1 MTSKASQAITASPSI
16 PKILRIIEWIS
27 LGIPALRALFPLL
40 YKPLGYE
47 AGSGDYLVFGVF
59 GLLFILSFRLPL
71 DRPLWQRRTYIWVEI
86 GALLT
91 TRLFSDWG
99 LDLVLWFVLV
109 KCCFLLSRRE
119 VIFTVIASGV
129 AWQIAIAQYFTTYLS
144 QPIEDVQA
152 ELEAFYTVPLSVQ
165 VVDVVLNST
174 AVFIAANALIIFLCF
189 TIISERKSRQREA
202 ALTKEVE
209 LLAADLERARIARDI
224 HDSLGHTLTSLDVQ
238 LELAQRLHEED
249 PAQAQQALDT
259 SKHLSSQSVQEVRRA
274 VAAMREA
281 SFDLNA
287 ALANLVDPFKSD
299 PALRVESR
307 IDLPQLPLQTSHQL
321 YCIVKEGLEN
331 IRRHSRAQKI
341 SLSGECTPEG
351 VTICLEDDGIGFDP
365 AQPVAGFGLRGM
377 QERSQAVGG
386 SLQVTSRPGQGTRL
400 LVTVP
405 Q

>member
-1 MTSKASQAITASPSI
+1 MTPKASQAITATSSI

-40 YKPLGYE
+40 YEPLGYE
-47 AGSGDYLVFGVF
+47 VSSGDYLVFGVF
-59 GLLFILSFRLPL
+59 GLLFILSFWFPGN
-71 DRPLWQRRTYIWVEI
+71 RPLWQRRTYIWIEI

-109 KCCFLLSRRE
+109 KSCFLLSRRE

-144 QPIEDVQA
+144 QPIEDIQA
-152 ELEAFYTVPLSVQ
+152 ELEAFYAVPLPVQ

-174 AVFIAANALIIFLCF
+174 AVFIAANALIIFLCL

-202 ALTKEVE
+202 ALAQEVE

-238 LELAQRLHEED
+238 LELAQRLHEKN

-259 SKHLSSQSVQEVRRA
+259 SKLLSSQSVQEVRRA

-281 SFDLNA
+281 SFDLNS
-287 ALANLVDPFKSD
+287 ALAHLVDPFKSD

-307 IDLPQLPLQTSHQL
+307 IDLPELPLQTSHQL

-341 SLSGECTPEG
+341 SLSGERTPEG
-351 VTICLEDDGIGFDP
+351 VTIRLEDNGVGFDP

-386 SLQVTSRPGQGTRL
+386 TLQVISQPGQGTRL